1 MVSQSEN
8 RDNLIL
14 KQVFLM
20 LSWRCDGLTAR

>member
-20 LSWRCDGLTAR
+20 LLGGVMD